1 MKKVGRFSLF
11 ELQNNSSVINEES
24 QKEYVGGGSGTS
36 TDPYTPQEFD
46 YMINDGQWH
55 GGWVYGMGWVTPEV
69 TVYGYYHRYS
79 YEEYLNREDVW
90 NGGYVE
96 GYGYIGRD
104 VTITTYD
111 PNSLPKTGVY
121 NYDMMYHSGFDLGYN
136 AGKSGE
142 SWDDVLAW
150 LSAALADA
158 SAGDSF
164 GDVNYDMTYFAQ
176 GVREGYWKGKSS
188 ANYY

>member
-36 TDPYTPQEFD
+36 TDPY
-46 YMINDGQWH
+46 
-55 GGWVYGMGWVTPEV
+55 MGWVTPEV
-69 TVYGYYHRYS
+69 NVYGYYHRYS
-79 YEEYLNREDVW
+79 YEEYLNREGVW